1 MKKWL
6 DRDWYSYLWRRK
18 LSFETKAFL
27 VLLAAAL
34 ALFGGF
40 FAADQFASASGT
52 SSGAYI
58 IRSTTVTKIVTT
70 TKNGKTIVRRY
81 PVVHT
86 VRIKAQAVTVQ
97 NFQTVTRSGGTK
109 VVPVTTVKY
118 VSVNKV
124 VTNVVTKKGGT
135 TTLVETRPVTVESTV
150 ATTVAQTQTQLQTV
164 TNERTNT
171 VVTTQPVTT
180 TNTVVQTT
188 TRVTTAV
195 QTVTDTTTRTVT
207 QTQTETVTTPGT
219 TVTVRTTIT

>member
-1 MKKWL
+1 MTKWV
-6 DRDWYSYLWRRK
+6 DRDWYRYVWRRK
-18 LSFETKAFL
+18 LSFETQAFL
-27 VLLAAAL
+27 VVLAVGVVL
-34 ALFGGF
+34 VGGF
-40 FAADQFASASGT
+40 LAADQFASASGT

-58 IRSTTVTKIVTT
+58 LRSTTVTRIVTA
-70 TKNGKTIVRRY
+70 TKNGKTVVRRY
-81 PVVHT
+81 PIVHT
-86 VRIKAQAVTVQ
+86 VRIKARPVTVQ

-135 TTLVETRPVTVESTV
+135 TTLVETQPVTVESTV

-171 VVTTQPVTT
+171 VVTTKPVTT
-180 TNTVVQTT
+180 TSTVVQASTVVQTT

-195 QTVTDTTTRTVT
+195 QTVTNTTTRTVT
-207 QTQTETVTTPGT
+207 TL
-219 TVTVRTTIT
+219 VTVPITITVKLP

>member
-1 MKKWL
+1 MTKWV
-6 DRDWYSYLWRRK
+6 DRDWYRYVWRRK
-18 LSFETKAFL
+18 LSFETQAFL
-27 VLLAAAL
+27 VVLAVGVVL
-34 ALFGGF
+34 VGGF
-40 FAADQFASASGT
+40 LAADQFASASGT

-58 IRSTTVTKIVTT
+58 LRSTTVTRIVTA
-70 TKNGKTIVRRY
+70 TKNGKTVVRRY
-81 PVVHT
+81 PIVHT
-86 VRIKAQAVTVQ
+86 VRIKARPVTVQ

-195 QTVTDTTTRTVT
+195 QTVTNTTTRTVT
-207 QTQTETVTTPGT
+207 TL
-219 TVTVRTTIT
+219 VTVPITITVKLP

>member
-1 MKKWL
+1 MTKWV
-6 DRDWYSYLWRRK
+6 DRDWYRYVWRRK
-18 LSFETKAFL
+18 LSFETQAFL
-27 VLLAAAL
+27 VVLAVGVVL
-34 ALFGGF
+34 VGGF
-40 FAADQFASASGT
+40 LAADQFASASGT

-58 IRSTTVTKIVTT
+58 LRSTTVTRIVTA
-70 TKNGKTIVRRY
+70 TKNGKTVVRRY
-81 PVVHT
+81 PIVHT
-86 VRIKAQAVTVQ
+86 VRIKARPVTVQ
-97 NFQTVTRSGGTK
+97 NFQTVTTSGGTK

-171 VVTTQPVTT
+171 VVTTKPVTT
-180 TNTVVQTT
+180 TSTVVQASTVVQTT

-195 QTVTDTTTRTVT
+195 QTVTNTTTRTVT
-207 QTQTETVTTPGT
+207 TL
-219 TVTVRTTIT
+219 VTVPITITVKLP